1 MKFITSTDLK
11 RWADTR
17 ESQSLL
23 PELVRRLICASV
35 KQLDRLSFPCGDA
48 VHMPG
53 WDGIVSCPEPIDL
66 VPEGDS
72 LWECGVNKEIQ
83 AKANDDIIKRVF
95 LTLLAILNQTLHSS
109 LLLLANGQEQM
120 RGLLPTNRGGRN

>member
-83 AKANDDIIKRVF
+83 AKANDDIINAQP
-95 LTLLAILNQTLHSS
+95 TLLAILNQTLHSS
-109 LLLLANGQEQM
+109 LLLLANG
-120 RGLLPTNRGGRN
+120 

>member
-83 AKANDDIIKRVF
+83 AKANDDIIKRAADPLGHIKSNSTFVF
-95 LTLLAILNQTLHSS
+95 VTPREWAGADAWVIANQS
-109 LLLLANGQEQM
+109 G
-120 RGLLPTNRGGRN
+120 